1 MKRKLLCATAVLIS
15 VLCMAIG
22 ASAQTKEFNKDSVTA
37 VFLGGSITQGVGAS
51 DISKNYVSQVGEYL
65 KTAFAGKNVNYVNA
79 GIPGTDSPYGYYRLT
94 SDVLSYKPDIV
105 FIEFSVNDHYND
117 LKKTNSEARGMVK
130 GYMEGIIRRLAAEEN
145 APAVI
150 FINTTDDK
158 INTNAEVSFADVY
171 ETLCTRYGIKAI
183 DLESYI
189 REGGYVTAS
198 GAEGTILVDGTHPND
213 TGYKLYADEII
224 KELTTGTY
232 YLVPDKNAAWL
243 SEAAYRQEGAPRTLG
258 YSEMNFTGDWSEN
271 STYKGGYTAALKMS
285 ENAGDSVSFD
295 FYGDSLCL
303 GTRSNQYGG
312 NFRLEIDGEFIGNY
326 NTYNGGTWPMEF
338 PRGTVT
344 GLDKDKKHTAR
355 ITVLGTHTSSALKDN
370 VIIAR
375 AFVNDGYTD
384 KAGKLVI
391 TDKALSGSLASATLY
406 NKTESEISANA
417 LFAQYDANGALTG
430 VVKTSAPLAPY
441 EYTEVSNTV
450 EANSKNIYVFVWKQ
464 GETLEPVC
472 EKITVK

>member
-1 MKRKLLCATAVLIS
+1 MKRKLLCAIAVLS
-15 VLCMAIG
+15 AVLCMAIG
-22 ASAQTKEFNKDSVTA
+22 ASAQTKEFEDSVTA
-37 VFLGGSITQGVGAS
+37 VFLGGSITQGAGAS

-65 KTAFAGKNVNYVNA
+65 KTAFAGKTVNYVNA
-79 GIPGTDSPYGYYRLT
+79 GIPGTDSQYGYYRLT

-117 LKKTNSEARGMVK
+117 RKKENSEARSRVK

-150 FINTTDDK
+150 FVNTTDDT
-158 INTNAEVSFADVY
+158 INKGTEYSFVDVY
-171 ETLCTRYGIKAI
+171 ETLCEQYGIKAI
-183 DLESYI
+183 DLESYV
-189 REGGYVTAS
+189 RSGNYVTAS
-198 GAEGTILVDGTHPND
+198 GAENTILGDGTHPND
-213 TGYKLYADEII
+213 TGYKLYADKI
-224 KELTTGTY
+224 KEELAKGDY
-232 YLVPDKNAAWL
+232 YLVPDKNADWL

-258 YSEMNFTGDWSEN
+258 YGEMNFIGDWSEN
-271 STYKGGYTAALKMS
+271 STYKGDYTGTLKMS

-326 NTYNGGTWPMEF
+326 NTFNGGTWPMEF

-344 GLDKDKKHTAR
+344 GLDKNKKHTAR
-355 ITVLGTHTSSALKDN
+355 ITVLGTHSSSALKDN

-391 TDKALSGSLASATLY
+391 TNKALSGSLASATLY

-417 LFAQYDANGALTG
+417 LFAQYDENGALTG